1 MFEKNNQIIWGL
13 DRLRIK
19 NYYLCESVF
28 IFFVAIVLSFSS
40 CSGEKKTNVTEG
52 TKNQILHIGNG
63 TEPQG
68 LDPHVVTGIPEFN
81 IITALLEGLIT
92 EDPKTLEPIPGMA
105 ESWTVS
111 EDHKTYIFNIRKN
124 AKWSNGDPVTAHD
137 FLFSWKRLITPG
149 LAAEYAYQL
158 FYLKNAE
165 EYYTGVIKD
174 FNEVGVK
181 AIDDKTLQVELRNPV
196 PFFLSLLYHHSLYPV
211 HRATIEKYGNIDSR
225 VSKWTLPGNFVGN
238 GPFVLKK
245 WELNKII
252 VVEKNP
258 LYWNA
263 SIVKLNEIHFYP
275 IDNEQTEERMF
286 RSGQLHLTNG
296 VPIEKIGVYREKN
309 PELIYI
315 HPFMGTYYYMINT
328 LKEPFTDSR
337 VRKALAMSID
347 RGQIVEKV
355 TKGGQLPA
363 YAFTPPGTMGFTPEP
378 AISFDIEGARKLLAE
393 AGYPDGKGF
402 PEFELLYNTNEGHR
416 KIAVAVQQMWKNA
429 LNIDISLMNQ
439 DWKVFLD
446 SQRTQ
451 NFLVSRASWIGD
463 YPDPNTFLDM
473 WVTDGGNNHTG
484 WSNKKYDNLIDKA
497 AETVDKE
504 ERYGYFQEAEK
515 ILTEEVP
522 IISIY
527 TYTRIFLMRPEV
539 KGWYPNIMDHHPYQ
553 YVYLEE
559 AND

>member
-1 MFEKNNQIIWGL
+1 MQKADRFCSFNKLPVFFILIFSLIFASCGGESKN
-13 DRLRIK
+13 
-19 NYYLCESVF
+19 
-28 IFFVAIVLSFSS
+28 
-40 CSGEKKTNVTEG
+40 NVTEG
-52 TKNQILHIGNG
+52 IKDQILHMGNG

-68 LDPHVVTGIPEFN
+68 LDPHVVTGVQEFN
-81 IITALLEGLIT
+81 IIVSLLEGLVA
-92 EDPKTLEPIPGMA
+92 EDPKTLEPIPGAA

-111 EDHKTYIFNIRKN
+111 DDLKTYLFKMRKG

-137 FLFSWKRLITPG
+137 FVYSWKRLISPG

-165 EYYTGVIKD
+165 KYYKGEIDD

-181 AIDDKTLQVELRNPV
+181 AVDDSTLEVELNYPV
-196 PFFLSLLYHHSLYPV
+196 PFFLSLLSHHSLFPV
-211 HRATIEKYGNIDSR
+211 HRATIEKFGDIDSR

-263 SIVKLNEIHFYP
+263 DIVRLNGIHFYP
-275 IDNEQTEERMF
+275 TDNEQTEERMF
-286 RSGQLHLTNG
+286 RSGQLHITST
-296 VPIEKIGVYREKN
+296 VPIEKIEVYNEKS
-309 PELIYI
+309 PELIRTY
-315 HPFMGTYYYMINT
+315 PYLGTYYYMFNT
-328 LKEPFTDSR
+328 LRKPFDDPK
-337 VRKALAMSID
+337 VRRALAMSID
-347 RGQIVEKV
+347 RRQIVERI
-355 TKGGQLPA
+355 TKGGQMPA
-363 YAFTPPGTMGFTPEP
+363 YAFTPPNTMGYTPKA
-378 AISFDIEGARKLLAE
+378 AIPYDIEGAKKLLAE
-393 AGYPDGKGF
+393 AGYPEGKGI
-402 PEFELLYNTNEGHR
+402 PACELLYNTLDAHR

-429 LNIDISLMNQ
+429 VNVNITLVNQ

-451 NFLVSRASWIGD
+451 NFLISRASWIGD

-484 WSNKKYDNLIDKA
+484 WSNKEYDDLIAKA
-497 AETVDKE
+497 AQTIDQKK
-504 ERYGYFQEAEK
+504 RYEYFQQAEK

-522 IISIY
+522 ILPVY
-527 TYTRIFLMRPEV
+527 TYTKISLIRPEV
-539 KGWYPNIMDHHPYQ
+539 KGWYSNVLDHHPYQ
-553 YVYLEE
+553 YVYLEK
-559 AND
+559 